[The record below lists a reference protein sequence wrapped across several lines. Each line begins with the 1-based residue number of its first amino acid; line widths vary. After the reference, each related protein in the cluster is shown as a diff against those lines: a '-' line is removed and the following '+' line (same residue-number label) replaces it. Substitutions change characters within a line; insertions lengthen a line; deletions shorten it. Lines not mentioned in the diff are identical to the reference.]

1 MVSVHS
7 KNPFDLLAAEDQDET
22 PVVQQKPAKSE
33 IPTQK
38 KNTDKSRARPQDNR
52 IRNDYPSRGGRA
64 NKSAPRQENT
74 EGRPA
79 PRGDRPPREERD
91 AKPRDHS
98 DHHRG
103 SRGGYQGGRGRVFD
117 RHSGNHR
124 DSEKKESQ
132 GWGEPTASYDD
143 AAPALP
149 PAEEAAVAEEKPED
163 PEAIAA
169 AAERRR
175 IQEEEEK
182 QKTFEE
188 YLAEKAKATP
198 AVNLPSARKANEGA
212 DNSQWKDAVVYERIE
227 EEENPLFTGKE
238 QALKARKQKERPTK
252 THLDIVQKFAE
263 APRAD
268 RGRGGRGGARG
279 GYNGDRN
286 DRKGGNERSLNM
298 GDENAFPTLGGKK

>member
-1 MVSVHS
+1 MVSVQS
-7 KNPFDLLAAEDQDET
+7 KNPFDLLAAEDQEEA
-22 PVVQQKPAKSE
+22 PVVQQKPAKSDL
-33 IPTQK
+33 PPQK
-38 KNTDKSRARPQDNR
+38 KNMDKSRARPQENR
-52 IRNDYPSRGGRA
+52 IRQDYPSRGGRA

-74 EGRPA
+74 ESRPVA
-79 PRGDRPPREERD
+79 PRGDRSGAPREEREQ
-91 AKPRDHS
+91 KPRDHS

-117 RHSGNHR
+117 RHSGSPR
-124 DSEKKESQ
+124 DSEKKENQ
-132 GWGEPTASYDD
+132 GWGDATASYDE
-143 AAPALP
+143 AAPAFP
-149 PAEEAAVAEEKPED
+149 PAEEAAAVEEKPED

-188 YLAEKAKATP
+188 YLAEKAKVQP

-212 DNSQWKDAVVYERIE
+212 DNSQWKDAVVYERVE

-238 QALKARKQKERPTK
+238 QSLKTKKQKERPTK

-263 APRAD
+263 APRSD

-279 GYNGDRN
+279 GNNGDRS
-286 DRKGGNERSLNM
+286 DRRGEREI
-298 GDENAFPTLGGKK
+298 GRAHV